1 MQIHS
6 PHGKVEA
13 RAFEPVAA
21 VVTFWARPAPEA
33 SDGVVA
39 GHSLVARV
47 GQVAFVHVGAGGAV
61 ASQTGGAG
69 ATAVVRRPVN
79 VEAFDILQKESE
91 FGFNRVWPEMGV
103 YRSREGLGR

>member
-1 MQIHS
+1 MQNAHS

-21 VVTFWARPAPEA
+21 VVSFWAGPAPEA

-39 GHSLVARV
+39 GHRLVARV
-47 GQVAFVHVGAGGAV
+47 GQVAFVHIRAGGAV

-69 ATAVVRRPVN
+69 AAAVVRGTVN
-79 VEAFDILQKESE
+79 VEAFDILQKE
-91 FGFNRVWPEMGV
+91 
-103 YRSREGLGR
+103 